1 MGGRLGL
8 IYRFLFGFVLL
19 AVLAGVAI
27 VALSNV
33 TGRFVDETSAN
44 VSESKARAETS
55 KSAVDKAMARL
66 RAEEEIFARERLES
80 RTRTLAHMV
89 ELALVADPDALR
101 GVSEDLERLLVEER
115 FDHFGEEAW
124 FLVVDGRTGVVRL
137 HRDAALRGKAA
148 GELDAALWAWLSGEG
163 AAARLLAGSAVP
175 VPAPKAPAGVAAV
188 PGAAVPAELAGGGVE
203 VKTYTDAVGR
213 ASIWLAAR
221 VGHTD
226 NLLVVH
232 SPLDDTP
239 EVKLVEV
246 RTQLEKEVG
255 DAASAIGLRS
265 AEVLSFAERA
275 RSDIANIQIGV
286 FLALVAGVLL
296 FGFYVNRRFIKPV
309 QHLKSVADHIRA
321 GEFDTR
327 ARVFTADELEQLGRS
342 LNEMLDRIVMLI
354 QSDEDKRRLQRNI
367 VALLELVSAASD
379 GDLTARGEVTPDELG
394 SVTDAFNLMLE
405 SIGSLVVQARR
416 AAEEVSRSA
425 SGLKSAA
432 DEMAEGAKLQAES
445 IDSTTRKIK
454 TLGEKS
460 LEVNAI
466 VEMVDDIAA
475 QTNMLALNAA
485 IEASRAG
492 EQGKG
497 FAVVA
502 DEVRKLAERSSNA
515 TRAIGAFIESIQ
527 VEMDEAA
534 RAMEEIRAV
543 TRKTADSA
551 ASTRTT
557 VEAMVRLALALEQTL
572 SRFRVHDAREEEM
585 LQNLEARRAAI
596 EEALEAIAS
605 FAGGAGAA
613 SLGVGDAA
621 DQTLQELMERLTETR
636 ERLVTE
642 RGRLALRAA
651 GTGSG
656 PVPAAGDGDGDG
668 GGGGEDGDVE
678 SGPRG
683 AEETH

>member
-1 MGGRLGL
+1 MGGRGGL
-8 IYRFLFGFVLL
+8 LYRFLSGFALL
-19 AVLAGVAI
+19 AVIAGVA
-27 VALSNV
+27 VWLLSNI
-33 TGRFVDETSAN
+33 TNRFVDDTSAR
-44 VSESKARAETS
+44 VSESKVKAEAIRA
-55 KSAVDKAMARL
+55 AVDRAMGHLKAESEL
-66 RAEEEIFARERLES
+66 IARERLEA
-80 RTRTLAHMV
+80 RTRALAGTIDV
-89 ELALVADPDALR
+89 LLQADPTALHP
-101 GVSEDLERLLVEER
+101 VSGASAEMERLLAEEHIG
-115 FDHFGEEAW
+115 DEGW
-124 FLVVDGRTGVVRL
+124 FIVIDGKSGVVRL
-137 HRDAALRGKAA
+137 HREPAMRGKVVSAVHS
-148 GELDAALWAWLSGEG
+148 DLWQWLQAEG
-163 AAARLLAGSAVP
+163 AAARLLLDGP
-175 VPAPKAPAGVAAV
+175 RAPGTGRPPGTGVAPAAAV
-188 PGAAVPAELAGGGVE
+188 PLSPVEGKAFSDEL
-203 VKTYTDAVGR
+203 GR
-213 ASIWLAAR
+213 PMIWLASR
-221 VGHTD
+221 IGRTD
-226 NLLVVH
+226 LLAVVR
-232 SPLDDTP
+232 SPLDEGP
-239 EVKLVEV
+239 EAKLRDV
-246 RTQLEKEVG
+246 RAQLEKEVG
-255 DAASAIGLRS
+255 DAVTSITSRS
-265 AEVLSFAERA
+265 TEVISFADGA
-275 RSDIANIQIGV
+275 RGSLTNIQVGT
-286 FLALVAGVLL
+286 FFALIAGILL
-296 FGFYVNRRFIKPV
+296 FGLYVNRRFIKPV

-327 ARVFTADELEQLGRS
+327 ARVFTSDELEQLGRS

-367 VALLELVSAASD
+367 VELLELVSAASE

-416 AAEEVSRSA
+416 AAEEVSQSA
-425 SGLKSAA
+425 GGLKHSA
-432 DEMAEGAKLQAES
+432 DDMAEGAKLQAES

-551 ASTRTT
+551 SSTRTT
-557 VEAMVRLALALEQTL
+557 VDSMVRLALALEQTL
-572 SRFRVHDAREEEM
+572 SRFRVHDAREEEL
-585 LQNLEARRAAI
+585 LQNLEAKRAVI
-596 EEALEAIAS
+596 EEALEAISS
-605 FAGGAGAA
+605 FASGAGMA

-621 DQTLQELMERLTETR
+621 AQTLRDLTERLQITR
-636 ERLVTE
+636 EHVSRDIAPLQLE
-642 RGRLALRAA
+642 ARD
-651 GTGSG
+651 
-656 PVPAAGDGDGDG
+656 DGVGANG
-668 GGGGEDGDVE
+668 GG
-678 SGPRG
+678 RG
-683 AEETH
+683 AGEGAGAPGEPGDPGDPDRPDRGVEEPR